1 MNIFKTVK
9 FGLLLL
15 LFIVIIG
22 LTFLSFKLVL
32 ASEGKPAGSFGEGA
46 FKFFQFPTHYLFN
59 IKAGD
64 PFYFGGFILNSIIY
78 AFIIE
83 RIIYFTRRKEVKKRT
98 SPRYR

>member
-1 MNIFKTVK
+1 MKLFRTINFRLLFLLSIIF
-9 FGLLLL
+9 FGLA
-15 LFIVIIG
+15 
-22 LTFLSFKLVL
+22 FLSFKLVL

-59 IKAGD
+59 LKAGD
-64 PFYFGGFILNSIIY
+64 TFYFGGFILNSIIY

-83 RIIYFTRRKEVKKRT
+83 RTIYYSRKKPAKKT